1 MKHRAIRNRVLQ
13 NRQGVLFGLFL
24 LFALLLVPVMAVA
37 QQNATDAAPA
47 LPQPQPGA
55 DDHPETTMQDQ
66 QMQDPQAQQD
76 VQEPWEPARPDF
88 IAALD
93 EEQFVIEEMI
103 GSDVINRYG
112 ERIGTIRDFIV
123 GDQAQ
128 IEGVIL
134 GVGGLLGLGERRVA
148 LNWDAIQ
155 VHRDPE
161 DREQFELMVDV
172 DQETLEEAP
181 RFTRRGE

>member
-1 MKHRAIRNRVLQ
+1 
-13 NRQGVLFGLFL
+13 
-24 LFALLLVPVMAVA
+24 
-37 QQNATDAAPA
+37 
-47 LPQPQPGA
+47 
-55 DDHPETTMQDQ
+55 MQDQ
-66 QMQDPQAQQD
+66 QMQDPQMQDPQMQDPQAQQD
-76 VQEPWEPARPDF
+76 VQEPWEPAQPDF
-88 IAALD
+88 ITALD
-93 EEQFVIEEMI
+93 DQQYVVEEMI
-103 GSDVINRYG
+103 GNDVINRYG

-123 GDQAQ
+123 GEQAQ

-155 VHRDPE
+155 MHRDPE
-161 DREQFELMVDV
+161 DREQFELVVDV